1 MPGPV
6 VRKWVKITKGSTV
19 ALQNAF
25 FFWRGGGGGGM
36 EGNLAEW
43 NLGGFGEKKTLKFSF
58 LKLL

>member
-25 FFWRGGGGGGM
+25 FFLGGGGGDG
-36 EGNLAEW
+36 GQ
-43 NLGGFGEKKTLKFSF
+43 LGRAKPRWFRGKKTLKFSF
-58 LKLL
+58 LKSL